1 MVMLPSWHN
10 SSSKLWGTAEPHDV
24 GWLIYFFV
32 WPVCERYYK
41 DWREISDKGPS
52 SVDWESLDTLNLEM
66 LNTHLLQF
74 FDGKVRPFCILTRG

>member
-1 MVMLPSWHN
+1 MQRR
-10 SSSKLWGTAEPHDV
+10 TARRWTFDFGVLYVLCLNP
-24 GWLIYFFV
+24 G
-32 WPVCERYYK
+32 RYYK

-74 FDGKVRPFCILTRG
+74 FDGKVR